1 MPLLSTSYFI
11 NAPQFDSAFLAPD
24 ISLLLCSSLTRA
36 LFISLPAVFELM
48 YDTDNHAP
56 ATPSQYA
63 FVDEFQS
70 GTQALIA
77 ALPAG
82 TGVFSATCLAHC
94 LSGQPTFTQFRV
106 NGVSM
111 SQALNSWYFDTG
123 AEALQVVSACS
134 GWQCTAA
141 CGVNT
146 ATGQPCNGGTTDC
159 VPVALTTPSASSD
172 TSTDT
177 STSEP
182 EAPPAP
188 GWPPAPPTAPPRPPS
203 PPMPTVTSDM
213 SEAQVDAI
221 EASLTPAQL
230 KMLKQAQCAAAAQA
244 TQEKA
249 QEEQHTDSS
258 AAAVTQAAGQ
268 AALAECLSEAADSAT
283 SRRLLSAV
291 PSCCYGR
298 GDV

>member
-1 MPLLSTSYFI
+1 
-11 NAPQFDSAFLAPD
+11 
-24 ISLLLCSSLTRA
+24 
-36 LFISLPAVFELM
+36 
-48 YDTDNHAP
+48 
-56 ATPSQYA
+56 
-63 FVDEFQS
+63 
-70 GTQALIA
+70 
-77 ALPAG
+77 
-82 TGVFSATCLAHC
+82 
-94 LSGQPTFTQFRV
+94 
-106 NGVSM
+106 
-111 SQALNSWYFDTG
+111 
-123 AEALQVVSACS
+123 
-134 GWQCTAA
+134 
-141 CGVNT
+141 
-146 ATGQPCNGGTTDC
+146 
-159 VPVALTTPSASSD
+159 
-172 TSTDT
+172 
-177 STSEP
+177 
-182 EAPPAP
+182 
-188 GWPPAPPTAPPRPPS
+188 
-203 PPMPTVTSDM
+203 M